1 MTLHD
6 DLTRTAALLGDGY
19 RIDNLARAK
28 RAQEINEAMPTTR
41 HDPGAESLPRR
52 PRRSALFGRQI
63 VPVLH
68 VEAAPDPV
76 TDEAAEFCAVEI
88 PPVAR
93 AVGVEAYRRRV
104 DELAADLYPARQL
117 EAARERE
124 AHLAALIDDAMRD
137 GATTGAAIAARLT
150 AMGVGVRR

>member
-1 MTLHD
+1 MT
-6 DLTRTAALLGDGY
+6 R
-19 RIDNLARAK
+19 DNP
-28 RAQEINEAMPTTR
+28 I
-41 HDPGAESLPRR
+41 AEPRPVSPR
-52 PRRSALFGRQI
+52 PRRNALHGARQA
-63 VPVLH
+63 VPTL
-68 VEAAPDPV
+68 PDPID
-76 TDEAAEFCAVEI
+76 DESAEFCAVEI

-104 DELAADLYPARQL
+104 DALAADLYPARQI

-124 AHLAALIDDAMRD
+124 AHLAALIDDALRD

>member
-1 MTLHD
+1 VTP
-6 DLTRTAALLGDGY
+6 
-19 RIDNLARAK
+19 RIDP
-28 RAQEINEAMPTTR
+28 I
-41 HDPGAESLPRR
+41 AEPRPVSPR
-52 PRRSALFGRQI
+52 PRRQCI
-63 VPVLH
+63 PVLH
-68 VEAAPDPV
+68 VEAAPDPID
-76 TDEAAEFCAVEI
+76 DESAEFCAVEI

-104 DELAADLYPARQL
+104 DSLAADLYPARQI

>member
-6 DLTRTAALLGDGY
+6 DLTRTAALLRAGWP
-19 RIDNLARAK
+19 ITNLSRAK
-28 RAQEINEAMPTTR
+28 RAQEQADMPR
-41 HDPGAESLPRR
+41 IDPIAEPRDVRPR
-52 PRRSALFGRQI
+52 PRRQCIPA
-63 VPVLH
+63 LH
-68 VEAAPDPV
+68 VEAAPDPI
-76 TDEAAEFCAVEI
+76 DDDAREFVAQEVDI

-104 DELAADLYPARQL
+104 DSLAADLYPARQL

-124 AHLAALIDDAMRD
+124 AHLAALIDDALRD